1 MRLRQVAFVAENLM
15 QVREELFQ
23 LLGLSEDYADP
34 GVGEFGLE
42 NSVMTIGDTFLEV
55 VSPTQTGTTAGRLL
69 ERRGGDG
76 GYMVLVQTDDIEFMR
91 NHTESLNVRKIWEL
105 DSDDTKAFHLHPK
118 DIGGA
123 ILSVDQMEP
132 PESWRWAG
140 KAGNQGRPCGSQRF
154 DLFLYRLTT
163 LKTWRNVGARYWM
176 RQYSHSTVVG
186 LCC

>member
-69 ERRGGDG
+69 ERR
-76 GYMVLVQTDDIEFMR
+76 
-91 NHTESLNVRKIWEL
+91 
-105 DSDDTKAFHLHPK
+105 
-118 DIGGA
+118 
-123 ILSVDQMEP
+123 
-132 PESWRWAG
+132 
-140 KAGNQGRPCGSQRF
+140 QGQRQ
-154 DLFLYRLTT
+154 DWGQERGQE
-163 LKTWRNVGARYWM
+163 RGRAAPAC
-176 RQYSHSTVVG
+176 RQ
-186 LCC
+186 